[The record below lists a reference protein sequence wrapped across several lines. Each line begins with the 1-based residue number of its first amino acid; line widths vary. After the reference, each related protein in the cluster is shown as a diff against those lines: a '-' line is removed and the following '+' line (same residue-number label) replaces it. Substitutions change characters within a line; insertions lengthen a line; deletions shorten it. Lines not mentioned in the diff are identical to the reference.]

1 MRRWMAVGVL
11 IVAVFVGVAAAQ
23 EITDWS
29 ELTNKALPAIVTV
42 MSAGEEGAEN
52 TPLSS
57 GFIISEDG
65 KIVTNF
71 NAIASKRKLLVRCSD
86 GSFLSVKGFVSADA
100 DKDLIILQ
108 SEGNNLPFIS
118 LGDSDKVKLGEAI
131 CAISSMPSA
140 AGQISTGVISGFREL
155 KGGLKAFQITT
166 PVTKEGIGAPVFNK
180 KAEII
185 GIASFCPIERGQVV
199 SIAIP
204 SNVVKELLKGA
215 KAEVQPFSGDSFAPF
230 ALAVAQAEL
239 YKTYKEAIQTPQ
251 RDEFALVVALLGI
264 AESLAR
270 AGQTDLALGTFS
282 KAMELSQKISDKDWQ
297 SMAVSDIARSLA
309 TVGQFDK
316 ALQVAKGIWN
326 SPRFNSRPYTMA
338 KIAIEMAK
346 SGQFDQALQVVQEVS
361 DALDRCWGLTGIV
374 GVMVVAGEG
383 ERAKQIAEQAL
394 QVAKSAKDKSDRSKA
409 MAEVAIAMAKAG
421 QFDKALQVAK
431 DGENKYL
438 AWIAEEMAKDGQ
450 FDRALQTVK
459 EAKNEDLRTSA
470 LLEIIKEMAKAGQF
484 DQAIKASKEIEDA
497 AKRSQGL
504 SYAAT
509 AMATAGQPEP
519 AEQIYTLALQTA
531 QGIKDE
537 NKRMPSLSVIAQ
549 GMAQAKQFDKALQV
563 AEDINNDKYASDAF
577 SGIAQAM
584 ATAGRFD
591 QALQIAKKISD
602 VNIGSNTL
610 STVAMT
616 MARAGQFDESLRVAQ
631 TINDSLTRLDAL
643 AEIINII
650 KIKAQKQE

>member
-29 ELTNKALPAIVTV
+29 ELTDKALPAIVTV
-42 MSAGEEGAEN
+42 MSTGEEGAEN

-57 GFIISEDG
+57 GFIINEDG
-65 KIVTNF
+65 KIVTSF
-71 NAIASKRKLLVRCSD
+71 NAIAGKGKLLLRRSD

-108 SEGNNLPFIS
+108 AEGNNLPFIP

-131 CAISSMPSA
+131 CVISSMPSA

-155 KGGLKAFQITT
+155 KGGLKALQITT
-166 PVTKEGIGAPVFNK
+166 SVTKEGIGAPVFNK

-185 GIASFCPIERGQVV
+185 GIASFCFIEKGQIVG
-199 SIAIP
+199 IAIP

-215 KAEVQPFSGDSFAPF
+215 KAEVQPFSGDFFVPF
-230 ALAVAQAEL
+230 ALAAAQTEL
-239 YKTYKEAIQTPQ
+239 DKTYKEAFQTPQ

-309 TVGQFDK
+309 RVGQFDK

-326 SPRFNSRPYTMA
+326 SPRFNNRPYAMA
-338 KIAIEMAK
+338 EIAIEMAK
-346 SGQFDQALQVVQEVS
+346 SSQFDQALRVVQEVS
-361 DALDRCWGLTGIV
+361 DASDRCWGLTGIV

-394 QVAKSAKDKSDRSKA
+394 QVAKSAKNKSDRSRA

-421 QFDKALQVAK
+421 QFDKALEVAK
-431 DGENKYL
+431 GADEGKYPYQAQNSYAL
-438 AWIAEEMAKDGQ
+438 AEIAKEMAKDGQ

-459 EAKNEDLRTSA
+459 GAKNENLRVSA
-470 LLEIIKEMAKAGQF
+470 LWVITQEMEKAGQF
-484 DQAIKASKEIEDA
+484 DQAIKVSQGIKDA
-497 AKRSQGL
+497 AQRSQGL
-504 SYAAT
+504 TYVAT
-509 AMATAGQPEP
+509 AMAMAGQLEP
-519 AEQIYTLALQTA
+519 TGQIYTLALQTA
-531 QGIKDE
+531 QGVKDE
-537 NKRMPSLSVIAQ
+537 NDRMSSLSVIAQ
-549 GMAQAKQFDKALQV
+549 GMAQAKQFDKALQI
-563 AEDINNDKYASDAF
+563 AEDINSDKYASDAF

-584 ATAGRFD
+584 AA
-591 QALQIAKKISD
+591 
-602 VNIGSNTL
+602 
-610 STVAMT
+610 
-616 MARAGQFDESLRVAQ
+616 AGQFDKSLKIAQ
-631 TINDSLTRLDAL
+631 TIQDPLIRLDAL